1 MAAEIQKL
9 APTVEAL
16 SNLVVPGLGNIE
28 QHIVDVYGGVASAV
42 HAAGD
47 AAAANG
53 VSVSLDAQLAMA
65 QEFCE
70 KRGLR
75 LVETYVDT
83 MSGQSSDRPDF
94 LIGAPNFASTTAR
107 R

>member
-28 QHIVDVYGGVASAV
+28 QHIVDVYGVVASAV

-53 VSVSLDAQLAMA
+53 VSVSLDAQLIADVKA
-65 QEFCE
+65 VLPAIL
-70 KRGLR
+70 KYL
-75 LVETYVDT
+75 
-83 MSGQSSDRPDF
+83 SPAASSSP
-94 LIGAPNFASTTAR
+94 APKT
-107 R
+107 